1 MAAQARTTEI
11 VLFVIILLIGAA
23 LRLAAP
29 GSAVPTLAELRHA
42 EDARAMLAGEP
53 ALVFQPPT
61 PRHEPLFAGAVAV
74 AMLVIDDDLV
84 AGRLTSGLFGVL
96 LTVLVY
102 VWVRVSTQSRW
113 LALATMAGLAVSQYG
128 VSTSREAT
136 RLVTFPVVYM
146 LAALLMRRGIRVQED
161 VDDDFLPLRD
171 RPRADVDGWLWF
183 VLAGVALGLTFYTY
197 PVAYVMWL
205 VFPAFYVFLGLTQS
219 GVLRR
224 VWRGL
229 ALMLVV
235 GAVVAAPI
243 ILAEAEALSRIAM
256 NEVAAVLRSLRAAS
270 RSLLGVIGVWG
281 NRLGL
286 GEGAPGDPLLGP
298 VLSVLYYFGVSI
310 AVLSLFFPYRPT
322 RRGYRT
328 AEDAFRITST
338 NMFML
343 LTLAAGL
350 APALLGAV
358 SPERL
363 PVIGVQPA
371 LYYFPALA
379 VLWMAEGARRYVGEG
394 GITALTVAYAL
405 VLIVVLGLTIGATF
419 GG

>member
-53 ALVFQPPT
+53 ALVFQHPNH
-61 PRHEPLFAGAVAV
+61 RHEPLFAGAVAV

-243 ILAEAEALSRIAM
+243 IFAEAEALSRIAM

-281 NRLGL
+281 NRLG
-286 GEGAPGDPLLGP
+286 EGAPGGPLLGP
-298 VLSVLYYFGVSI
+298 VLSVLYYLGVSI
-310 AVLSLFFPYRPT
+310 AVLSQFFPYRPA

-328 AEDAFRITST
+328 AEDAFRVTST